1 MQNGCE
7 GDAKMIYNND
17 KLIAAAYIKAR
28 AEIGGTVGKD
38 AKGNYGRYATLAA
51 ITDAIT
57 LPLSKH
63 GLAIIQEATLD
74 SDGVTVETTLLH
86 ESGATMQF
94 APLTMPLTDRKPQA
108 VGSAIT
114 YGRRYA
120 LAAVCGLAPDDD
132 DGQAAQDATKSAHKA
147 VDNPFDK
154 PMADVASKAQLT
166 QLGDL
171 GGAFYGAEW
180 PDQLPKLV
188 EAVTKGATSDAGQL
202 QPAECAKL
210 IAGIQRKMAQANG
223 EVTGK

>member
-1 MQNGCE
+1 M
-7 GDAKMIYNND
+7 
-17 KLIAAAYIKAR
+17 
-28 AEIGGTVGKD
+28 GKD
-38 AKGNYGRYATLAA
+38 AKGSFGRYATLAA

-57 LPLSKH
+57 EPLAKN
-63 GLAIIQEATLD
+63 GLAVIQEAELD
-74 SDGVTVETTLLH
+74 ETGVTVLTTLLH

-132 DGQAAQDATKSAHKA
+132 DGQAAQDATKPAQ
-147 VDNPFDK
+147 K
-154 PMADVASKAQLT
+154 PADVSFDSPGMSLATKAQLK

-171 GGAFYGAEW
+171 GVEFYKAEW
-180 PDQLPKLV
+180 PEQLPKLV
-188 EAVTKGATSDAGQL
+188 LAVTKGATSDVSQL

-210 IAGIQRKMAQANG
+210 ITGIQHKMAQVNG
-223 EVTGK
+223 EVVGK